1 MNDRSLPP
9 DDRLGAFCQDSR
21 AYLQGEDRG
30 PLAGLT
36 FAAKDIFDVKGH
48 VTGGGN
54 PDWKASQPVA
64 ETTAWAVEALVGAG
78 AAMVGKTHTDELTRG
93 ILGVNAHYGTP
104 LNPRAPGRVPG
115 GSSSGSAA
123 AVAGGLVDFALGSDT
138 GGSVRIP
145 ASFCGL
151 YGLRPSHGRIPLHGI
166 LLQAPSYDTVGWFAR
181 DPDLFARVGSVL
193 LQTEI
198 GPARPRRLV
207 VAADAFEVAD
217 ESVRAALEPLVE
229 RLASLIGVSS
239 RERLAP
245 TSLSDWAAGQRV
257 RASSES
263 LGGGQGLDRPHEPQV
278 ELSGG
283 GELPGR
289 QRSDPSGG
297 GRCPGGSGKSDRPH
311 EDPACRGYGGLSAH
325 RAHTGPAPGANHVRA
340 AAPVLTHC
348 PVDLH
353 RRNHRGASNQ
363 PALGRGG
370 GTPGGAFPDGG
381 SGIGRDADR
390 LRPRSRRN
398 PSDLIESSGKH
409 ASGRLQSPGSA
420 GVPPAHGLAPR
431 RLSPPLRST
440 SPQIGRKTITLQ
452 LAA

>member
-1 MNDRSLPP
+1 MNDKPLPP
-9 DDRLGAFCQDSR
+9 DDRLNAFCQDSR

-64 ETTAWAVEALVGAG
+64 ETTAWAVEALVRSGAT
-78 AAMVGKTHTDELTRG
+78 MVGKTHTDELTRG

-104 LNPRAPGRVPG
+104 LNPSAPGRVPG

-151 YGLRPSHGRIPLHGI
+151 YGLRPSHGRIPLHGMV
-166 LLQAPSYDTVGWFAR
+166 LQAPSYDTVGWFAR
-181 DPDLFARVGSVL
+181 DPGLFARVGSVL

-217 ESVRAALEPLVE
+217 ESVRAALEPVVE

-257 RASSES
+257 RASSEAWEVVKDWIDRMNPRLSFQVAESCLAGRS
-263 LGGGQGLDRPHEPQV
+263 LTPPEVAAALADREKVIARMRTLLAGDTVVCLPTAPTPAPPRAQTMSERRPLFSRIVQLTCIAGTIGAPQINLPWAEVEGLPV
-278 ELSGG
+278 
-283 GELPGR
+283 
-289 QRSDPSGG
+289 
-297 GRCPGGSGKSDRPH
+297 
-311 EDPACRGYGGLSAH
+311 GLSLM
-325 RAHTGPAPGANHVRA
+325 GAPGSDEMLIAFAREA
-340 AAPVLTHC
+340 AE
-348 PVDLH
+348 
-353 RRNHRGASNQ
+353 
-363 PALGRGG
+363 
-370 GTPGGAFPDGG
+370 
-381 SGIGRDADR
+381 I
-390 LRPRSRRN
+390 
-398 PSDLIESSGKH
+398 
-409 ASGRLQSPGSA
+409 LQS
-420 GVPPAHGLAPR
+420 
-431 RLSPPLRST
+431 T
-440 SPQIGRKTITLQ
+440 
-452 LAA
+452 